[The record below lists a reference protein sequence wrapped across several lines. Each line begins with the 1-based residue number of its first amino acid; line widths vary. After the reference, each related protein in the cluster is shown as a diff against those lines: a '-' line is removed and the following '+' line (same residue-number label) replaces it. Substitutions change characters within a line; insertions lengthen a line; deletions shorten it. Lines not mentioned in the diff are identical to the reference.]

1 MLTRTHCD
9 AQIGILGFGAIGR
22 VVAQRLTEGAI
33 PGAGLAA
40 IVDTRSLADTP
51 APQVDLDEAI
61 RRSDVIVE
69 CASPATVVEQA
80 EQIVNEGCDLVIS
93 SAGALADRTFV
104 DRLRKSGPGRAVVTS
119 GAIGGLDLLAAGAP
133 FDTVTLRTTKK
144 PAALV
149 QPWMDAS
156 RAAEIRE
163 AALPLLVFDGDV
175 EQAVELFPRSL
186 NVAAAIA
193 HAVRGDVRV
202 ELVADP
208 AAELTSHVVT
218 AAGPMGRY
226 HFRIENLPSADN
238 PRTSAVVPHA
248 VLRTLAGL
256 LNTSVGH

>member
-22 VVAQRLTEGAI
+22 VVARRLVEGAI

-40 IVDTRSLADTP
+40 IVDTRTVADAP
-51 APQVDLDEAI
+51 APQVDLDDAI

-69 CASPATVVEQA
+69 CAGPAIVVEHA
-80 EQIVNEGCDLVIS
+80 EQIVTEGCDLVIS
-93 SAGALADRTFV
+93 SAGALTDRTFV

-119 GAIGGLDLLAAGAP
+119 GAIGGLDLLAAAAP
-133 FDTVTLRTTKK
+133 FDEVTLRTTKK

-149 QPWMDAS
+149 QPWMDAQ
-156 RAAEIRE
+156 RADEVRSATV
-163 AALPLLVFDGDV
+163 PLLVFAGDV
-175 EQAVELFPRSL
+175 QQAVELFPRSL

-193 HAVRGDVRV
+193 HAVQGAVRV
-202 ELVADP
+202 ELIADP
-208 AAELTSHVVT
+208 GAELTSHVVT

-248 VLRTLAGL
+248 VLRTLADL
-256 LNTSVGH
+256 LDSSVVY